1 MLGFKKKN
9 INFII
14 YFALLAFFGI
24 IIIMSLLKRFN
35 KIEGYTDSANAV
47 ASNQVDSSNVKQL
60 SLAKSPGQF

>member
-1 MLGFKKKN
+1 
-9 INFII
+9 
-14 YFALLAFFGI
+14 
-24 IIIMSLLKRFN
+24 MSLLKRFN